1 MNAMVPTGPFIL
13 DNLLWKAEHLVCPWM
28 AERIEMMGPSE
39 SFGPCSAIG
48 VVHDDA
54 IVGGVVYSH
63 WFPNPEGGDCQVS
76 MVMEPGARVTRRMW
90 RHLYG
95 HGFVTMNCRRMSLQI
110 LKKNRKARRHVEDAG
125 FRVEGCKPEGH
136 GKHDII
142 FYGLLRSQLR
152 DGLPPLRKVRH
163 HG

>member
-1 MNAMVPTGPFIL
+1 MNAPTGMFIL
-13 DNLLWKAEHLVCPWM
+13 DGLLWKGEQILLPWM
-28 AERIEMMGPSE
+28 AERIEMMGPGE
-39 SFGPCSAIG
+39 SFGPCTGIG
-48 VVHDDA
+48 VVRDGK
-54 IVGGVVYSH
+54 IVGGVVYSF
-63 WFPNPEGGDCQVS
+63 WFDHPDGGDCQVS

-95 HGFVTMNCRRMSLQI
+95 HAFTTMNCRRMSLQI

-125 FRVEGCKPEGH
+125 FRVEGCKQEGH

-142 FYGLLRSQLR
+142 LYRLLRSELR